1 MRILDSCICCLQ
13 YDLSASYSD
22 HTAVVCIN
30 SLRIAEKFVNSM
42 LAAIWVWYNKR
53 YLAIC
58 NFCIYKMVCG
68 EHTDK
73 IVNLA
78 WTQKVWALL

>member
-30 SLRIAEKFVNSM
+30 LLRIAGKFVNSM
-42 LAAIWVWYNKR
+42 LAGIWVW
-53 YLAIC
+53 
-58 NFCIYKMVCG
+58 
-68 EHTDK
+68 
-73 IVNLA
+73 
-78 WTQKVWALL
+78 